1 MPDLALEAPSHEDQ
15 QRVTE
20 VAGRPIPIEQVFVL
34 VSSGRRYLV
43 VAHGMWI
50 EENDLP
56 GMTSSLVRA

>member
-1 MPDLALEAPSHEDQ
+1 VHRARAAGRALC
-15 QRVTE
+15 RFG
-20 VAGRPIPIEQVFVL
+20 AGRPVPIEQVFVL

-50 EENDLP
+50 QENDLP